1 MKKKLLKLSINRRVV
16 DQVNDKFFNLLPFST
31 EKNLLVSFPL
41 SNLEK
46 FYFLGNTLYKN
57 VSDDESFMILLV
69 TYKILT

>member
-1 MKKKLLKLSINRRVV
+1 M
-16 DQVNDKFFNLLPFST
+16 DEVNDKFFNLLPFST